1 MILLEAIEVHDKL
14 NPKIWNEDTTM
25 KPEVENKLLDMLYEI
40 EKPKNKVCGKIII
53 PKEIKRLSKNSVFWD
68 FKKKKK

>member
-25 KPEVENKLLDMLYEI
+25 KPEVETKLLEI
-40 EKPKNKVCGKIII
+40 ANEFIDNTEIPLKLSRIILD
-53 PKEIKRLSKNSVFWD
+53 KDNFTKSC
-68 FKKKKK
+68 